1 MEANELARKTAE
13 LAARDIGVK
22 EKGQNRGKR
31 IEQYQA
37 TVGIKPPAPYC
48 IAAVC
53 TWIKEAC
60 QELGLVDATGRV
72 VHELL
77 FSPSVLRFW
86 DYAGKTGNR
95 YSPDVLTAECL
106 PCIGIIDHG
115 KGQGHA
121 FLIVGLNDDGS
132 LSTIDANS
140 NAAGVRDG
148 QGVVALADRHKAT
161 DLLGWVRIA

>member
-1 MEANELARKTAE
+1 MEASEAIAASDFARAVAAR
-13 LAARDIGVK
+13 AARDIGVK
-22 EKGQNRGKR
+22 EKGQNDGKR
-31 IEQYQA
+31 IREYQA
-37 TVGIKPPAPYC
+37 AVGIKPPQPYC
-48 IAAVC
+48 IAAISC
-53 TWIKEAC
+53 WIKEEC
-60 QELGLVDATGRV
+60 KERGIQP
-72 VHELL
+72 ELL

-86 DYAGKTGNR
+86 DYAGKCGLR
-95 YSPDVLTAECL
+95 YSHDVLTAECL

-148 QGVVALADRHKAT
+148 QGVVALADRHKVIE
-161 DLLGWVRIA
+161 LLGWVRIA